1 MLFDSFW
8 LIEILVLYYGN
19 GFAKDESQGKGT
31 VFEMEEWKI
40 MKGARKK
47 ILRIEKRI
55 IYID

>member
-31 VFEMEEWKI
+31 VFEMEE
-40 MKGARKK
+40 
-47 ILRIEKRI
+47 
-55 IYID
+55 